1 MSVNQRLLRTTV
13 LFWCHL
19 SVKWAFLRTTYRYSG
34 DLSVNQR
41 FLRTKEGGKGLE
53 EFLFADSSDEFL
65 EIEWLEVGDVLEVC
79 GTEGGHCGLEHC

>member
-1 MSVNQRLLRTTV
+1 MSVNQLFLRTTV
-13 LFWCHL
+13 LFGCHL

-34 DLSVNQR
+34 DLSVNQL

-65 EIEWLEVGDVLEVC
+65 EIEWLEVGDVLEVA
-79 GTEGGHCGLEHC
+79 